1 MKPPSDFQTLQASL
15 LEFWRRRGCLIHH
28 PAGLE
33 VGAGTMNPAT
43 FFRILG
49 DQPWRVAY
57 LEPSRRPA
65 DGRYGDNPARVYQH
79 YQVQVILKPSPE
91 AAQQLYLQS
100 LRALGIDWSAHD
112 IRFIDDNWEAP
123 TLGAWGVGWEVW
135 LDGLEITQFTYLQ
148 QAGGL
153 DLKPVSLEITYGL
166 ERIACFLQ
174 QKRRIYDL
182 AWSPDT
188 SYGDIRH
195 RAEVEY
201 SRYSFEVADIPLHF
215 ELFDRYA
222 GEAGRLAEAGL
233 AWPAYDYVLKC
244 SHTFNVLD
252 SRGALSVSERQRLI
266 ARVRTLAS
274 ACARL
279 YLGV

>member
-1 MKPPSDFQTLQASL
+1 MDFQTLQATL
-15 LEFWRRRGCLIHH
+15 LGFWRDQDCLIYH
-28 PAGLE
+28 PTGLE

-49 DQPWRVAY
+49 PEHWRVAY

-65 DGRYGDNPARVYQH
+65 DGRYGENPTRAYQH
-79 YQVQVILKPSPE
+79 YQLQVILKPSPE
-91 AAQQLYLQS
+91 QTQKLYLDS
-100 LRALGIDWSAHD
+100 LRSIGIDWRKHD

-153 DLKPVSLEITYGL
+153 DLKPVSCELTYGL

-174 QKRRIYDL
+174 KKRVIYELD
-182 AWSPDT
+182 WSPDFT
-188 SYGDIRH
+188 YGNLRK
-195 RAEVEY
+195 RPEAEF
-201 SRYSFEVADIPLHF
+201 STYSFQAANINRHLT
-215 ELFDRYA
+215 LFSEYEK
-222 GEAGRLAEAGL
+222 EAENLIQL
-233 AWPAYDYVLKC
+233 NLVWPAYDYVLKC

-252 SRGALSVSERQRLI
+252 SRGAISLSERQRFI
-266 ARVRTLAS
+266 GRVRKLAS

-279 YLGV
+279 YLGI